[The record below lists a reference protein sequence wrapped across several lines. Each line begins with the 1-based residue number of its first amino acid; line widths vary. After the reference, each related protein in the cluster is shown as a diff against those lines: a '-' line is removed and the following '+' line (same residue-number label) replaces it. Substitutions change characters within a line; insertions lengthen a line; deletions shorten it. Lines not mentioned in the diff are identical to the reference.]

1 MTPGSDDWMGTYVLH
16 IQAERIER
24 LPSYPVQGSIGVFL
38 VCDVAR
44 ACGAV
49 LWLLKLEALQAFGGV
64 AEDAKAVA
72 GVGGIALAV
81 CEPRIELPDL
91 FNPAV

>member
-1 MTPGSDDWMGTYVLH
+1 MGTYVLH
-16 IQAERIER
+16 IQAERRER
-24 LPSYPVQGSIGVFL
+24 LPSYPVQCSIGVFL

-64 AEDAKAVA
+64 AETVA